1 MIPTRE
7 DLIQLLT
14 KQAQASVAELVTE
27 FGADASAI
35 THVLKSKDDFEQ
47 CAPRPEDGHCFAW
60 RLSSLASDPGV
71 RLAAMK
77 HHREVEQ
84 PPQVRVRRH
93 AADRAVLPRRSS
105 GNVLIDWLQANPGE
119 WLISQIATARGVSIA
134 AIRSHVQQHR
144 DRITKRRANSIGG
157 ALLISLKTA

>member
-1 MIPTRE
+1 M
-7 DLIQLLT
+7 
-14 KQAQASVAELVTE
+14 
-27 FGADASAI
+27 
-35 THVLKSKDDFEQ
+35 
-47 CAPRPEDGHCFAW
+47 
-60 RLSSLASDPGV
+60 
-71 RLAAMK
+71 
-77 HHREVEQ
+77 
-84 PPQVRVRRH
+84 
-93 AADRAVLPRRSS
+93 LPRRSS